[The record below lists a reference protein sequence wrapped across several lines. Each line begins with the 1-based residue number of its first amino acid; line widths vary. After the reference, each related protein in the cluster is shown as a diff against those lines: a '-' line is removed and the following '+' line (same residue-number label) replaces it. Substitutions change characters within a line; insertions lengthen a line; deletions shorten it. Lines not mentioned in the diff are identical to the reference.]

1 MVVVGGKLVPL
12 EAFQP
17 LIFFSYQSTIVK
29 EGTYQKSAKCL
40 HFYSRDATL
49 KILKNLFSDI
59 KGALP
64 KYRTLQENSFFQ
76 HIDVRFQVVEP

>member
-1 MVVVGGKLVPL
+1 MVGVGGKLVPW

-29 EGTYQKSAKCL
+29 EGIYQKSARCL

-49 KILKNLFSDI
+49 KIL
-59 KGALP
+59 
-64 KYRTLQENSFFQ
+64 ENPCIFET
-76 HIDVRFQVVEP
+76 QVVVSPLIRVSC